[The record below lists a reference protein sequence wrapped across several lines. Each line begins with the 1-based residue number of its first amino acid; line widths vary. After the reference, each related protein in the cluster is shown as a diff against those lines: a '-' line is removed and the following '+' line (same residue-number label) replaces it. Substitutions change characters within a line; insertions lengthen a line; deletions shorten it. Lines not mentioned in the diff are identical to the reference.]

1 MSISTDLTRLQSA
14 KAAIRTAIEGKGVT
28 VADGAK
34 LDAFAALID
43 SISSGGGDSGF
54 TCGLITPADTTASQ
68 LEIEHGLGTV
78 PALIFIA
85 AADNKNSVY
94 DKLKP
99 CGQAF
104 FYAMRTGSGTYYVRH
119 QYQNDV
125 NYHIGKI
132 YDHLAT
138 GLAYY
143 IAATDQKI
151 TWANRNSTYG
161 FGQTAAPFFWLTMK
175 EIPI

>member
-1 MSISTDLTRLQSA
+1 MSIQTELTRITNAKSA
-14 KAAIRTAIEGKGVT
+14 IKAAIEGKGVT
-28 VADGAK
+28 VPDGTL
-34 LDAFAALID
+34 LDGMASLIE
-43 SISSGGGDSGF
+43 SIEAGGGDSGF

-94 DKLKP
+94 NRSRP
-99 CGQAF
+99 HGQAF
-104 FYAMRTGSGTYYVRH
+104 FYAMRTGSDTYYARY
-119 QYQNDV
+119 QYKDDVTYND
-125 NYHIGKI
+125 GKI
-132 YDHLAT
+132 YDHLGT

-151 TWANRNSTYG
+151 IWANRNSTYG